1 MYCLNS
7 GVELQR
13 AGTTRFRRALRDYK
27 INLLNLT
34 KKANGYWRYKVV
46 IKKIKSLCPECLQII
61 DADVDEDKERV
72 TIVKKC
78 PVHGKFENT
87 YWSSDEI
94 YKNASKYDYKGD
106 GLENPQTSLKGTCP
120 SNCGL
125 CSEHES
131 HTILG
136 LIDVTNRCNMRCP
149 VCFANAAVSK
159 SLYEPTYQEIRD
171 MLQNLRNNQPVGAP
185 AIQYAGGEPTVRKDI
200 VDLVKLAKEEGF
212 THTQIATNGIKLA
225 KDPNLAGELKEAG
238 LNTVYLQFDG
248 VTEEPYIKIRNRNL
262 LETKL
267 EAIENCRKVNLGIV
281 LVPTLIKGINDQ
293 QVGDII
299 RFAVDNIDIVRGINF
314 QPVSFAGRT
323 PADEVEEQRVTI
335 PDFEK
340 LVEEQTESKIKVEDF
355 YPASSVVPVSKF
367 IEAIEGKEQV
377 TFTCHPHCGAA
388 TYIFID
394 GDDIIP
400 VTQFI
405 DVDKFFTLLTKSAED
420 IKGGGLTGK
429 AKTIAR
435 ATVELP
441 RTIDRSKAPK
451 SVDMKKILTSVF
463 KERSY
468 SALGDFHK
476 KSLLIA
482 CMHFMDPWNFDH
494 ERVRRCVIHY
504 AVPDGRIIPFCSMN
518 TLYRQEIEK
527 KFAVP
532 FKSEHESE

>member
-1 MYCLNS
+1 MD
-7 GVELQR
+7 
-13 AGTTRFRRALRDYK
+13 AGGT
-27 INLLNLT
+27 IM
-34 KKANGYWRYKVV
+34 V
-46 IKKIKSLCPECLQII
+46 IKNTKSLCPECLQII
-61 DADVDEDKERV
+61 DAEVDEGEDRVNIIKE
-72 TIVKKC
+72 C
-78 PVHGKFENT
+78 EEHGKFENT
-87 YWSSDEI
+87 YWNSDEL
-94 YKNASKYDYKGD
+94 YKNAAEYDHKGE
-106 GLENPQTSLKGTCP
+106 GIENPQTTLKGECP

-125 CSEHES
+125 CQEHES

-159 SLYEPTYQEIRD
+159 SLYEPTYEEIRG
-171 MLQNLRNNQPVGAP
+171 MLQNLRNNQPVETP

-225 KDPNLAGELKEAG
+225 KNPKLAGELKEAG

-248 VTEEPYIKIRNRNL
+248 ITEEPYIKIRNRDL
-262 LETKL
+262 LSTKL
-267 EAIENCRKVNLGIV
+267 EAIENCRKVDLGIV

-299 RFAVDNIDIVRGINF
+299 KFAVNNLDIIRGVNF

-340 LVEEQTESKIKVEDF
+340 LVEEQTESKIKIEDF
-355 YPASSVVPVSKF
+355 YPASSVVPISEFVS
-367 IEAIEGKEQV
+367 AIEGKDQV

-394 GDDIIP
+394 DNEIIP

-405 DVDKFFTLLTKSAED
+405 DVDKLFGLLTKSAED
-420 IKGGGLTGK
+420 IEKGGLTGK
-429 AKTIAR
+429 AKTVAR
-435 ATVELP
+435 ATVGLP
-441 RTIDRSKAPK
+441 KTIDTSKAPE
-451 SVDMKKILTSVF
+451 SIDIKKILTSVF

-468 SALGDFHK
+468 SALGAFHK

-482 CMHFMDPWNFDH
+482 CMHFMDPWNFDQD
-494 ERVRRCVIHY
+494 RVKRCVIHY

-532 FKSEHESE
+532 FKGESGAD